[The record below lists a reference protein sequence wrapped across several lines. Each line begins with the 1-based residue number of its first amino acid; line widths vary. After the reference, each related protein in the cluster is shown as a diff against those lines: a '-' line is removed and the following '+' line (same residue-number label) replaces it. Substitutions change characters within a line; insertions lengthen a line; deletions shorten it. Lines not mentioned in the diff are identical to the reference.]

1 MNKRHKTV
9 ILTNV
14 IFACLF
20 LIGAF
25 GWLFYQANA
34 SKSMQTVQIKTQKTS
49 TLTSTS
55 TDKRICIPALKI
67 KNKIRVVNNK
77 RNLAKGVVQQYAK
90 QTPNGKTNFILAG
103 HNLVYQQKFFTN
115 LINAKPKMRIYLNY
129 NGKKMI
135 YAIDTAR
142 YVRTNERA
150 YLNPSAKYTK
160 ITLYTCTKDSQQN
173 KRFLVEGHL
182 IKQK

>member
-49 TLTSTS
+49 N
-55 TDKRICIPALKI
+55 DKRISIPSLKI
-67 KNKIRVVNNK
+67 NNKIFTINNK
-77 RNLAKGVVQQYAK
+77 KNLAKGAVQQYK
-90 QTPNGKTNFILAG
+90 NQRPSSNTNFILAG
-103 HNLVYQQKFFTN
+103 HNLVYQKKFFTN
-115 LINAKPKMRIYLNY
+115 LPNAKPNMRIYLKY
-129 NGKKMI
+129 NGKQLI
-135 YAIDTAR
+135 YVIDK
-142 YVRTNERA
+142 
-150 YLNPSAKYTK
+150 AKYIQTK
-160 ITLYTCTKDSQQN
+160 NKKYLQPNANYGKLTLYTCTDDSQQD

-182 IKQK
+182 IKQE